1 MPRPKKERK
10 VCCLPKRN
18 AFGPTSCRYSVKKA
32 IQMTV
37 DEYEAIRLID
47 LRGFTQEECSKY
59 MQIARTTVQQ
69 IYNSARYK
77 LGEALVEGKFLKIDG
92 GDYILCS
99 GNEKYC
105 ACEGCPK
112 HKNMIIDKK

>member
-32 IQMTV
+32 LQMTV
-37 DEYEAIRLID
+37 D
-47 LRGFTQEECSKY
+47 
-59 MQIARTTVQQ
+59 QQ

-77 LGEALVEGKFLKIDG
+77 LAEALVEGKFLKIDG

-105 ACEGCPK
+105 ACGGCPK